1 MSQLGRTNTLA
12 VISLLFGILGW
23 TALPLIGGI
32 VAIITGH
39 IARKEIRQ
47 SGGVED
53 GDGLATAGIV
63 LGWVSIAAGLLFIM
77 LAFLLF
83 VGAGTFGLLLLM
95 L

>member
-12 VISLLFGILGW
+12 VISLVFGILGW

-47 SGGVED
+47 SGGVEE

-63 LGWVSIAAGLLFIM
+63 LGWVSIATGLLFIM

-83 VGAGTFGLLLLM
+83 VGTWTFGLLLM
-95 L
+95 P